1 MKKIYQYEY
10 DNLLQEI
17 NNLEDEL
24 AKIRLYKGDVAI
36 HQGDNWHD
44 NPVLYQ
50 TELKESALMAKIS
63 KLKSELYSYEII
75 KERSSDMVSLDK
87 ILNPTFNFSENISDE
102 VKEDIELKYNYIIN
116 FPINKNIYVHSDEAC
131 NFSDLIYHRIAY
143 LICSLD
149 KKISPKDILFLHSEK
164 MATVDIKNELSK
176 YITDDLEQYTLLE
189 LLNNYL
195 SEKLSFGKNSNDDI
209 EKLKI
214 SEEYKEAIDKFVELY
229 FENGIVEEDFKIDNQ
244 IVFSKEEIRQSL
256 FSNNKDCPNFEWA
269 QMYFTK
275 KFKEDCDS
283 IYSKLNKK
291 YSDIYKALPS
301 GDPIRKEAISDS
313 YNLEQLVKKKG
324 MKLLKDYFKKL
335 NRKTSEVYKIF
346 INNLHLFINS
356 KDDIEKLKL
365 NTTKLL
371 SKKNITK
378 YDIPALIYLN
388 YCLNNRL
395 IDYKHIFYNDELLS
409 DFLIYTLELISSDA
423 GISIFGKYI
432 KLNYR
437 FEDFDETEISYSSK
451 TKNKKNNITK

>member
-1 MKKIYQYEY
+1 MKKIYQYQY
-10 DNLLQEI
+10 DNLLQNI
-17 NNLEDEL
+17 KNLEDEL

-63 KLKSELYSYEII
+63 ELRSELYSYEVI
-75 KERSSDMVSLDK
+75 KERSSDMISLDK
-87 ILNPTFNFSENISDE
+87 IINPTFNFFENISDE
-102 VKEDIELKYNYIIN
+102 IKEDIELKYKYIIN
-116 FPINKNIYVHSDEAC
+116 FPINKNIYVHSAEVC

-164 MATVDIKNELSK
+164 VAAADIKNELSK
-176 YITDDLEQYTLLE
+176 YITDDVEQYTLLE

-195 SEKLSFGKNSNDDI
+195 SEKLSFGKNSDGDI

-214 SEEYKEAIDKFVELY
+214 SEEYKEAIDKFVKLY
-229 FENGIVEEDFKIDNQ
+229 FEDGIVEEDFRIDDQ

-256 FSNNKDCPNFEWA
+256 FNNNKNCPNFEWS
-269 QMYFTK
+269 QMYFAK
-275 KFKEDCDS
+275 RFKEECDS
-283 IYSKLNKK
+283 IYYKLNKK

-313 YNLEQLVKKKG
+313 YNLEQLIKKKG
-324 MKLLKDYFKKL
+324 IKLLKDYFKKL

-356 KDDIEKLKL
+356 KDDIERLKI

-371 SKKNITK
+371 NKKNITK

-409 DFLIYTLELISSDA
+409 DFLIYTFGLISNNA
-423 GISIFGKYI
+423 GISIFSEDSKS
-432 KLNYR
+432 NYE
-437 FEDFDETEISYSSK
+437 FEDFDEMEISYNGKNLIKSK
-451 TKNKKNNITK
+451 K